1 MTQDDVTYDIRYSH
15 TRAGETRRTDS
26 RSHYNTIVPV
36 HYYTLYRILSM
47 HSTYIYMQAKLD
59 ALTQGAEAEAQAI
72 HMHTHKH
79 THTHTL
85 SLSRSLAQ
93 AKLDALTEGGWHPD
107 QRLVRTANENADSD
121 GMERE
126 GGEERAGERESG
138 RERQKQGARASRGV
152 VRSWVRDPPV

>member
-1 MTQDDVTYDIRYSH
+1 MHDTLTVYSTQYSH
-15 TRAGETRRTDS
+15 VINIIFTTL
-26 RSHYNTIVPV
+26 HTI
-36 HYYTLYRILSM
+36 YYLR
-47 HSTYIYMQAKLD
+47 
-59 ALTQGAEAEAQAI
+59 
-72 HMHTHKH
+72 
-79 THTHTL
+79 
-85 SLSRSLAQ
+85 AQ
-93 AKLDALTEGGWHPD
+93 AKLDALTEGAWHPE

>member
-1 MTQDDVTYDIRYSH
+1 
-15 TRAGETRRTDS
+15 
-26 RSHYNTIVPV
+26 
-36 HYYTLYRILSM
+36 
-47 HSTYIYMQAKLD
+47 MQAKLD

-79 THTHTL
+79 THTHSL
-85 SLSRSLAQ
+85 SLARSLAQ

-126 GGEERAGERESG
+126 GGEERAGERD
-138 RERQKQGARASRGV
+138 RNRARAR
-152 VRSWVRDPPV
+152 PVGSCVHGFVIRLFDVSAPIVYCRL